1 MKKMRLFL
9 SVMCWSISATWLAA
23 AARDANDSPGAAKII
38 EKQDLVYGR
47 VEGAGLLADVAYP
60 DGPGPFPAIISV
72 HGGRW
77 RGGHR
82 KDASS
87 IKVRDWAGKGFFAM
101 SIDYRLVGCTPALAC
116 YQDMLCA
123 IRWAHANAKEFHI
136 DPERIYLIGQSAG
149 GHLVAL
155 AATLGEGPFKRT
167 GGWDNVKP
175 DFRAAISVAGPYG
188 LNSLD
193 WGKIWTPPGEDLEKA
208 RTLASPMAHVSD
220 KIKPLLIIHSDD
232 DRSVPIKQAVDMA
245 AALEK
250 AKAPHRLVHYK
261 DKGHMGITDDVIKET
276 LAFIGE
282 TEKKP

>member
-1 MKKMRLFL
+1 MTKACVYGAVVLC
-9 SVMCWSISATWLAA
+9 SVSFAWVAAADAKDSATAA
-23 AARDANDSPGAAKII
+23 ATKII

-60 DGPGPFPAIISV
+60 GGPGPFPAIISV

-82 KDASS
+82 KDPSS
-87 IKVRDWAGKGFFAM
+87 IKVRDWAAKGFFAM
-101 SIDYRLVGCTPALAC
+101 SIDYRLVGCTPAPAC

-149 GHLVAL
+149 GQLVAL
-155 AATLGEGPFKRT
+155 AATLGEGPFKRS
-167 GGWDNVKP
+167 GGWDNVRP
-175 DFRAAISVAGPYG
+175 DFRAAISVAGPYE

-193 WGKIWTPPGEDLEKA
+193 WGKIWTPPAEDVEKA
-208 RTLASPMAHVSD
+208 RTLASPLAHVSD
-220 KIKPLLIIHSDD
+220 KIKPLLIIHADN
-232 DRSVPIKQAVDMA
+232 DRSVPIQQALDMT

-250 AKAPHRLVHYK
+250 AKAPHRFVHYK